1 MSFREKSAWI
11 SFLCLLVV
19 GGFWFAD
26 LIRVKFYGVRH
37 GNPLVYFLGLVTALV
52 VGEIVLHLAIAVRS
66 PHEAR
71 TPKDERERLID
82 LKATRIAFYVMIA
95 GAWLSIATI
104 HLRFSGFNVSQC
116 VLGSIIIA
124 ELTKFGAQ
132 IALFRRDA

>member
-11 SFLCLLVV
+11 SFLCILVV
-19 GGFWFAD
+19 GGLWLAD
-26 LIRVKFYGVRH
+26 VIRVEFYGVRH

-52 VGEIVLHLAIAVRS
+52 VGEIVLHLAIALQS

-71 TPKDERERLID
+71 TPEDEREKLID
-82 LKATRIAFYVMIA
+82 LKATRLAFYVMIA
-95 GAWLSIATI
+95 GGWLSIATI
-104 HLRFSGFNVSQC
+104 HLRFSGFDVSQC
-116 VLGSIIIA
+116 ILGSIIIA